1 MHIPNVVAQS
11 SRRMIDHR
19 TGYCVCTENIN
30 SVPEVPMPF
39 CPPLS
44 FPFPK
49 RVGDP
54 VFVDRVQST
63 DKKRTELW
71 IRTLTYY
78 ARLRGKL
85 DKSTL

>member
-39 CPPLS
+39 CPPLLSLPQESRRSS
-44 FPFPK
+44 F
-49 RVGDP
+49 RG
-54 VFVDRVQST
+54 QST
-63 DKKRTELW
+63 EYRQEEDGVMDTYSDILRKAKR
-71 IRTLTYY
+71 
-78 ARLRGKL
+78 
-85 DKSTL
+85 